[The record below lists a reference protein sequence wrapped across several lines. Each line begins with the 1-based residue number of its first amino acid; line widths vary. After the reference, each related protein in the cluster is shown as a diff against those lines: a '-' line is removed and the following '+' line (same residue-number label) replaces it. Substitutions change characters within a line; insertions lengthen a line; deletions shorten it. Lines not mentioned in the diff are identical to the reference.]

1 MTAHNSEMFSFS
13 YQTSGGT
20 LTPLPSDP
28 LDQRHYYANRKSIS
42 NDVLAANGR
51 QLCAVLS
58 VAEMYRADSAAVA
71 AGISASDLMAHAGR
85 AVYTEICK
93 RFSPCKTVVLCGP
106 GNNGGDGHIIA
117 DLLKEAGW
125 PVRVA
130 IAISGD
136 SRTEMPE
143 NCEILHPSVL
153 DGAQLVIDALFGA
166 GLARAL
172 DGQVRA
178 TIEMLNQRQISC
190 VAVDMPSGV
199 HGDTGSVL
207 GVAPKA
213 DLTVTFF
220 RPKPGHL
227 LYPGRGYCGEIVVTD
242 IGIPESC
249 LSVIRPRQFINVPE
263 LWMADWPWHYPQDH
277 KYQRGHVAVLGNP
290 DMPGAACL
298 ALRAARRTGI
308 GVAAYLVPKEARHI
322 FSLDQPGA
330 LVYGVDNGEEFENWL
345 IQNRPSALIIG
356 PGAGITVPTA
366 EKVLI
371 ALRHDVPLVLDADGL
386 SVFQD
391 NPQVLF
397 KAIAARNAPVI
408 LTPHEG
414 EFKRL
419 FPDIKGD
426 KLLRVR
432 SAARESGAVIVLKGA
447 DTVLSVPGNY
457 SGQRSYSGVTIMNS
471 CASLDLAVAGAG
483 DVLAGCIGGL
493 LARGMNAAAAAAAGI
508 WVHSQAGRQSGPG
521 LIAEDLCE
529 ALPGIL
535 QKILLHAQQQ
545 YGWYHGRDTE

>member
-1 MTAHNSEMFSFS
+1 MADFNSKMFPFS
-13 YQTSGGT
+13 YQASGGT
-20 LTPLPSDP
+20 LRPLSVDP
-28 LDQRHYYANRKSIS
+28 LDQRHYFANRKTIN
-42 NDVLAANGR
+42 NDILAANGR

-71 AGISASDLMAHAGR
+71 AGITASDLMTRAGQ
-85 AVYTEICK
+85 AVFDQVCQK
-93 RFSPCKTVVLCGP
+93 LSPCKTVILCGP
-106 GNNGGDGHIIA
+106 GNNGGDGHITA
-117 DLLKEAGW
+117 NLLRKAGW
-125 PVRVA
+125 PVRT
-130 IAISGD
+130 AISLSRD
-136 SRTEMPE
+136 SRTDLPPD
-143 NCEILHPSVL
+143 CELLHPSVL
-153 DGAQLVIDALFGA
+153 DGAELVIDALFGA

-172 DGQVRA
+172 DGQVCA
-178 TIEMLNQRQISC
+178 TIEVLNQRQIRC

-213 DLTVTFF
+213 DFTVTFF

-227 LYPGRGYCGEIVVTD
+227 LYPGRGYCGDILVTD
-242 IGIPESC
+242 IGIPDSC

-263 LWMADWPWHYPQDH
+263 LWMADWPWHYPEDH

-322 FSLDQPGA
+322 FSINQPGA
-330 LVYGVDNGEEFENWL
+330 LVYGIETSDQFENW
-345 IQNRPSALIIG
+345 IQDHQPTALIIG
-356 PGAGITVPTA
+356 PGAGISVPTA

-371 ALRHDVPLVLDADGL
+371 ALRQNTPIVLDADAL

-397 KAIAARNAPVI
+397 KAISSRTAPVI

-426 KLLRVR
+426 KLLRTR
-432 SAARESGAVIVLKGA
+432 SAARESGAIVVLKGA
-447 DTVLSVPGNY
+447 DTLVSVPGNY
-457 SGQRSYSGVTIMNS
+457 SGQRSYTGVTIMNS
-471 CASLDLAVAGAG
+471 CATLDLAVAGAG
-483 DVLAGCIGGL
+483 DVLAGTIGGL
-493 LARGMNAAAAAAAGI
+493 LAQGMPAAAAAAAGI
-508 WVHSQAGRQSGPG
+508 WIHSQAGRQCGPG
-521 LIAEDLCE
+521 LIAEDLCDMI
-529 ALPGIL
+529 PTIL
-535 QKILLHAQQQ
+535 QKILLQAQQQ
-545 YGWYHGRDTE
+545 YGWYHGRDS